1 MVLLAVLFLAADVS
15 TACTGY
21 WFVAAAVVT
30 YLIAAAIV
38 HKNKFFAI
46 LASFLHFVSIVPL

>member
-38 HKNKFFAI
+38 HKNKFFC
-46 LASFLHFVSIVPL
+46 